1 MNLFFT
7 TNVLA
12 FRNLL
17 RNRGRTLS
25 TLLAIGVGLLGL
37 ILLDGFITYSVDHF
51 RDSIIRNGTGHVEIF
66 RSPQARDQGDSNPIP
81 YVFDDTRVLERQLS
95 GMTQVDDVLPVLSFA
110 AVVADGDKNHS
121 VQVTASPVDRTL
133 RDLTKRTIA
142 SGKDL
147 STSETGQVLIGT
159 GLARAL
165 KVHPGNTIKLFALS
179 KGGGVNTES
188 FTVAGLS
195 SAELKDI
202 DDRSVA
208 MSLADAQALLG
219 VQDVAKL
226 VVFLK
231 DTRDTDNFLA
241 RLAALPQ
248 SSPLSGLTYAGWD
261 KLFTAFE
268 YANSSF
274 QLMRAVARLVV
285 LVVALFSMSGTLTLS
300 VIERYRELGTLRAF
314 GTRRPRLL
322 LLLVLEGFILGAAGT
337 ILGSC
342 VGLFVTW
349 AIDALGGVT
358 IPAQPQMSV
367 ATMNVLFTPQMAI
380 LWQKRRR
387 ATSRIGNSGAASRND
402 VVQADNRRIAK
413 VSLGG
418 LHEAASYQLLSCLHA
433 WSGAGFR
440 GFPGGSPCPV
450 GCA

>member
-1 MNLFFT
+1 MNLFLT
-7 TNVLA
+7 TTLLA

-25 TLLAIGVGLLGL
+25 TLVAIGVGLLGL

-51 RDSIIRNGTGHVEIF
+51 RDSIIRNGTGHAEIF
-66 RSPQARDQGDSNPIP
+66 RSTQARDQGDSNPIP
-81 YVFDDTRVLERQLS
+81 YVFDNTQVLEQQLR
-95 GMTQVDDVLPVLSFA
+95 GMPQVDDVLPVLSFA
-110 AVVADGDKNHS
+110 AVVSDGDKNHS
-121 VQVTASPVDRTL
+121 VQVTASPVDQAL
-133 RDLTKRTIA
+133 RDLTKRTIVT
-142 SGKDL
+142 GKDL
-147 STSETGQVLIGT
+147 TPSEAGQVLLGT
-159 GLARAL
+159 GLAKVL
-165 KVHPGNTIKLFALS
+165 KVQPGSTIKLFALT

-188 FTVAGLS
+188 FTVVGIS

-231 DTRDTDNFLA
+231 TTGDTNAFLQ
-241 RLAALPQ
+241 RLAALPP

-285 LVVALFSMSGTLTLS
+285 LIVALFAISRTLTLS

-349 AIDALGGVT
+349 AINALGGVI

-367 ATMNVLFTPQMAI
+367 ATMNVLFTPQFNV
-380 LWQKRRR
+380 LWQNAVALLVASVIAALLPGTMSFRRTI
-387 ATSRIGNSGAASRND
+387 AELLKSR
-402 VVQADNRRIAK
+402 
-413 VSLGG
+413 
-418 LHEAASYQLLSCLHA
+418 
-433 WSGAGFR
+433 
-440 GFPGGSPCPV
+440 
-450 GCA
+450 